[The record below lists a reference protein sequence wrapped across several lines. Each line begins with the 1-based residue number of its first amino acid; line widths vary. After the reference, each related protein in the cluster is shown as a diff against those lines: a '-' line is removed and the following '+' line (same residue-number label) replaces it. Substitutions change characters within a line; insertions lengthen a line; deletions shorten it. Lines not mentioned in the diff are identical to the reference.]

1 MKKNFIPLIIAVS
14 LTIVAYENF
23 CQKRCSTSTEFLN
36 REQSEKLIAA
46 EPCTKNELE
55 EEIAIKLLRVENFL
69 VAENLRGILLT
80 TTRNFSWITAGIADN
95 HIDLSSETGPA
106 SLLILKGGKKY
117 LIADNAET
125 PHLMEEDLVGLGY
138 EARQY
143 MWNEDRKLEF
153 VYDLAGGAAIGTDYP
168 LGDLKMVE
176 ESFAELRYLF
186 TPSEVKKFRWLSNN
200 TAEAVASVCRILEPG
215 MSDRYIESLASD
227 ALLKRGIRPTVILI
241 GLDDRI
247 EKYCH
252 FPPVGRKLE
261 KYAFVN
267 VCAKRW
273 GMVTSVGRYVYFGD
287 LPEELRNSVR
297 ASAFICANM
306 IHATKSG
313 AAASDIFEQTKSWYA
328 QTGYPGEWKNI
339 HCGGA
344 IGYLNREWVAT
355 PENKNI
361 VNDPQAFAWNPFV
374 SASLSFHTIIS
385 SADGNE
391 IVTAIEG
398 WPVIDIEIEGTYYA
412 MPDILVKNLKIK

>member
-1 MKKNFIPLIIAVS
+1 MKNFFIPIVFIAVITILS
-14 LTIVAYENF
+14 CGDCRKQSGDNSYELLT
-23 CQKRCSTSTEFLN
+23 

-46 EPCTKNELE
+46 EPCTRAELE
-55 EEIAIKLLRVENFL
+55 EEIAIKLQRVENFL
-69 VAENLRGILLT
+69 NTEKLGGILLS

-95 HIDLSSETGPA
+95 HIDLTSETGPA
-106 SLLILKGGKKY
+106 SLLILKGGKRY
-117 LIADNAET
+117 LIADNAEV

-138 EARQY
+138 EALQY

-153 VYDLAGGAAIGTDYP
+153 VNELAGNSIIGADYP
-168 LGDLKMVE
+168 LGDLVVVE
-176 ESFAELRYLF
+176 NTFAKLRYIF
-186 TPSEVKKFRWLSNN
+186 TPSEVKKFRWLSNH
-200 TAEAVASVCRILEPG
+200 TAEAVASVCRIIEPG
-215 MSDRYIESLASD
+215 MTDRYIESLASD
-227 ALLKRGIRPTVILI
+227 ALLKSGIRPTVILI

-273 GMVTSVGRYVYFGD
+273 GMVTSVGRYVYFGE
-287 LPEELRNSVR
+287 LPEKLQNSVR

-313 AAASDIFEQTKSWYA
+313 VVASDIFEQTKNWYA
-328 QTGYPGEWKNI
+328 ETGYPDDWKNI

-355 PENKNI
+355 PDNQNI
-361 VNDPQAFAWNPFV
+361 VNNPQAFAWNPFV
-374 SASLSFHTIIS
+374 AASLSFHTIIS
-385 SADGNE
+385 DEGGNE

-398 WPVIDIEIEGTYYA
+398 WPTIDIEIEGVIYA
-412 MPDILVKNLKIK
+412 MPDILVKF